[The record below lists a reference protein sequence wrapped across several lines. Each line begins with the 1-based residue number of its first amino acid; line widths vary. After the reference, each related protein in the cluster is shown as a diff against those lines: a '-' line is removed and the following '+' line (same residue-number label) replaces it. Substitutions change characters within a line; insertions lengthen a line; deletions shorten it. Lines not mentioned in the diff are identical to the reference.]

1 VPPVDSRAESG
12 AAGAAGRGRT
22 PQGTA
27 HPGAAGGL
35 ALLLLG
41 LAACAA
47 PKAAAPKPVEPPA
60 PSAPKPSVFLLLAD
74 PDGRTGQITVSNSA
88 GTQVLDQP
96 GQATRVAAP
105 DRAPTAPA
113 PMDEAEVRRVFGDAL
128 AAQPGEPAR
137 FILYF
142 VGDSDELTPDSLAL
156 LPAVARSIQDR
167 HAGDVGIVGH
177 TDTRGSREYNYRL
190 GLRRA
195 SRVAN
200 LLVARGV
207 DRALLDLDSHGKD
220 DLLVP
225 TGDGVSEPRNRRVE
239 ITVR

>member
-1 VPPVDSRAESG
+1 MPPGRSRAASG
-12 AAGAAGRGRT
+12 AARGAGRDRS
-22 PQGTA
+22 PRGTA
-27 HPGAAGGL
+27 RAGAAGGL
-35 ALLLLG
+35 GLLLALC
-41 LAACAA
+41 LVACAA
-47 PKAAAPKPVEPPA
+47 PKPAPPKPVELA
-60 PSAPKPSVFLLLAD
+60 APKPSVFLLLAD
-74 PDGRTGQITVSNSA
+74 PDGRTGQITVSNRG

-105 DRAPTAPA
+105 DQAPTAPA

-142 VGDSDELTPDSLAL
+142 IGDSDDLTPDSLAL
-156 LPAVARSIQDR
+156 LPAVAQSIRDR
-167 HAGDVGIVGH
+167 RAGDVGIVGH

-195 SRVAN
+195 TRVAN

-225 TGDGVSEPRNRRVE
+225 TGDGVNEPRNRRVE